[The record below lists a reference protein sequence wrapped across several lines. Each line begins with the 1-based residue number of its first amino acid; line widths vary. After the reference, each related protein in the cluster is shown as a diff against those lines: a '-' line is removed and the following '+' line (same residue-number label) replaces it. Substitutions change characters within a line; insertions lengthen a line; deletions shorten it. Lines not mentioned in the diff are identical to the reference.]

1 MANIQPYIDDI
12 LAAVY
17 GEQVRNSIADAILA
31 INDAAITSVVLGSD
45 NKLVIT
51 FQDGHTYTSGSLK
64 GAKGDKGDT
73 GQTGAT
79 GATGATGNGIASI
92 TLQST
97 VGTAKTYRITY
108 TNGSHFDFVV
118 NDGEVSAADLQQVAD
133 RVGTMEGEVGNINA
147 HLGFLGNNDVVG
159 IQVDYE
165 NKTFTRLASA
175 AGKTAG
181 ADFDSLTPFGGR
193 RRCNVANDGTIN
205 AYYGDEG
212 YTEDGS
218 NGQVMVYQPK
228 FYYLVTPIKF
238 DKNTA
243 GLGYHLRKAN
253 YYVSSNKYTGFKL
266 HPAFYDGNGNE
277 VDYILLSAYEGSMW
291 DASQNKY
298 INDSVDES
306 IAYADGDLLCSVA
319 GKKPISGLRTGMGTK
334 ANYEAMSNNRGAGW
348 HLETIKATSANQL
361 LMIIELGM
369 MNTQTGIGQGVVSIT
384 DNSSYNCSSL
394 TGSTGSLGNG
404 TGSAASTINEK
415 GGVETT
421 ETASGK
427 VSITY
432 RGVENPWGNI
442 YKHIQGV
449 NIWGDGSM
457 AGGQPFVCDDL
468 SSFNESSHSGHY
480 EGAGFAIPNASGY
493 IKAMGYGN
501 PDFDWLLM
509 PSEIGGDSSL
519 PVGDY
524 CYVTADLNGYRI
536 ARLGG
541 DWNDGAKA
549 GGFFW
554 DCIYGVGS
562 RRRTFGGRLLY
573 VPTAPTV

>member
-1 MANIQPYIDDI
+1 MANIQPYVDAI

-17 GEQVRNSIADAILA
+17 GEQVRSSIADAILA
-31 INDAAITSVVLGSD
+31 INDAAITSVVLGAD

-73 GQTGAT
+73 GETGQT

-92 TLQST
+92 TLHST

-133 RVGTMEGEVGNINA
+133 EVENIKEY
-147 HLGFLGNNDVVG
+147 LGYEEDTVVG
-159 IQVDYE
+159 VQVDYQ
-165 NKTFTRLASA
+165 NRTFKRLGGAFGKSA
-175 AGKTAG
+175 GT
-181 ADFDSLTPFGGR
+181 DFNAFPMFGGR
-193 RRCNVANDGTIN
+193 KRCNVANDGTIN
-205 AYYGDEG
+205 AYYGDAG

-218 NGQVMVYQPK
+218 NGQVMVYQPA
-228 FYYLVTPIKF
+228 FYYKVTPLKWER
-238 DKNTA
+238 NTVS

-253 YYVSSNKYTGFKL
+253 YYVSEHPVSGFKL
-266 HPAFYDGNGNE
+266 HPAFYDGSGKPVE
-277 VDYILLSAYEGSMW
+277 YILLSAYEGSMW

-306 IAYADGDLLCSVA
+306 IAYAAGDLLCSVA
-319 GKKPISGLRTGMGTK
+319 GKKPISGLRSGMGTK
-334 ANYEAMSNNRGAGW
+334 ANFEAMSGNRGAGW

-394 TGSTGSLGNG
+394 TGSTNTLGNG
-404 TGSAASTINEK
+404 TGSAASTVNEK

-442 YKHIQGV
+442 WKHIQGV
-449 NIWGDGSM
+449 NIWGDGTM
-457 AGGQPFVCDDL
+457 AGGQPFVCDNLTD
-468 SSFNESSHSGHY
+468 FNESSHSDHY
-480 EGAGFAIPNASGY
+480 HGAGFTLANADGY

-524 CYVTADLNGYRI
+524 LYRTTDLNGYRI
-536 ARLGG
+536 APLGG
-541 DWNDGAKA
+541 GWSHGGLA
-549 GGFFW
+549 GGFYW
-554 DCIYGVGS
+554 GCDAGVGHRS
-562 RRRTFGGRLLY
+562 RHIGGRLLY

>member
-118 NDGEVSAADLQQVAD
+118 NDGEVSAADLQEVAD
-133 RVGTMEGEVGNINA
+133 EVETIKEY
-147 HLGFLGNNDVVG
+147 LGYEEDTVVG
-159 IQVDYE
+159 VQVDYQ
-165 NKTFTRLASA
+165 NRTFKRLGGAFGKSA
-175 AGKTAG
+175 GT
-181 ADFDSLTPFGGR
+181 DFNAFPMFGGR
-193 RRCNVANDGTIN
+193 KRCNVADDGTIN
-205 AYYGDEG
+205 AYYGDED

-218 NGQVMVYQPK
+218 NGQVMVYQPA
-228 FYYLVTPIKF
+228 FYYKVTPLKWER
-238 DKNTA
+238 NTVS

-253 YYVSSNKYTGFKL
+253 YYVSEHPVSGFKL
-266 HPAFYDGNGNE
+266 HPAFYDGNGNPVE
-277 VDYILLSAYEGSMW
+277 YILLSAYEGSMW

-306 IAYADGDLLCSVA
+306 IAYAAGDLLCSVA

-361 LMIIELGM
+361 LMIIEIGM
-369 MNTQTGIGQGVVSIT
+369 MNTQTGVGKGIDSIT
-384 DNSSYNCSSL
+384 DNSAYNCSSL
-394 TGSTGSLGNG
+394 TGSTASLGNG
-404 TGSAASTINEK
+404 SGSASSTINEK

-421 ETASGK
+421 ETANGK
-427 VSITY
+427 VAVTY
-432 RGVENPWGNI
+432 RGVENPYGNI
-442 YKHIQGV
+442 WKHIQGV

-457 AGGQPFVCDDL
+457 AGGQPFVCDNLTD
-468 SSFNESSHSGHY
+468 FNESSHSDHY
-480 EGAGFAIPNASGY
+480 HGVGFTLANASGY

-541 DWNDGAKA
+541 SWAHGAYD
-549 GGFFW
+549 GGFYW
-554 DCIYGVGS
+554 ICDSGVGS
-562 RRRTFGGRLLY
+562 RNRAFGGRLLY
-573 VPTAPTV
+573 VPTARN